1 MGVLHEHERPS
12 LPPRLGRQGHL
23 PIFANRLLW
32 PLPCSVTEGD
42 GQRRRLAE
50 AEPPPTIRD
59 IAEIA
64 GVAISTVSRALSNPG
79 RVNARTRS
87 RVEAIAAELNYVPSS
102 NGRALRSGRTNRVAL
117 LVPDVTNPFYFD
129 LIRATQRELKAAGY
143 TQILVDTEESADAEA
158 DAFRM
163 LRSSVDGFI
172 LAASRLEDHALT
184 ERAATVPF
192 VIINRTSPRV
202 PQVLI
207 DSLDGYRQVLEHL
220 YSLGHRRFAY
230 VGPSD
235 SWMSDQR
242 WNALEQKA
250 QELDMIAVQV
260 SGFNP
265 LFTSGAAAG
274 DAFLRTG
281 ATACLA
287 SNDLLA
293 IGILKRFQE
302 RGIRVPEDVSIVGCD
317 DTFAAIICH
326 PPLTTITEPIEEAGR
341 LATLMLLSRLRSD
354 RKTGIRDHIVLP
366 THLTV
371 RGTTG
376 PCTQEARDKGGPS

>member
-1 MGVLHEHERPS
+1 
-12 LPPRLGRQGHL
+12 
-23 PIFANRLLW
+23 
-32 PLPCSVTEGD
+32 VTEGD
-42 GQRRRLAE
+42 GQRRRPAE

-79 RVNARTRS
+79 RVNALTRS
-87 RVEAIAAELNYVPSS
+87 RVEKIAAELNYVPSS

-158 DAFRM
+158 DAFRV

-172 LAASRLEDHALT
+172 LAASRLEDDALT
-184 ERAATVPF
+184 EKAATVPF
-192 VIINRTSPRV
+192 VIINRTSPQV

-207 DSLDGYRQVLEHL
+207 DSVDGYRQVLEHL

-230 VGPSD
+230 VGRSN
-235 SWMSDQR
+235 SWISDQR

-250 QELDMIAVQV
+250 QELGMIAVLV

-302 RGIRVPEDVSIVGCD
+302 RGISVPGDVSIVGSH

-341 LATLMLLSRLRSD
+341 LATLMLLSRLRTD
-354 RKTGIRDHIVLP
+354 RNTGMRDHIVLP